1 MSYPDLQVEVD
12 GDLIIVSAPETQFIA
27 IYARPS
33 TMRQL
38 ILRKR
43 TEGDDYEL
51 FARGWQTAND
61 KARELGWFSRACR
74 ASQKSPSR
82 RDRWRR

>member
-27 IYARPS
+27 IYAKPS
-33 TMRQL
+33 AMPQL

-43 TEGDDYEL
+43 IVGDDSEL
-51 FARGWQTAND
+51 FARAWQTAND
-61 KARELGWFSRACR
+61 KARELGWIV
-74 ASQKSPSR
+74 
-82 RDRWRR
+82 